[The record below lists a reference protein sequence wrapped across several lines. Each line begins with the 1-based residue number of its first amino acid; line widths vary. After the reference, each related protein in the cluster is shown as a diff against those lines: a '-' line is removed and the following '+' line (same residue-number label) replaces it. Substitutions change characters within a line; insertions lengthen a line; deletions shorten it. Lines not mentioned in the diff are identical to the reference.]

1 MITAPPKD
9 RTEKDALG
17 SRTLPRDALYGVHSL
32 RGGENFPVSG
42 RSIGSIDAL
51 VRAMALVKKAAAR
64 ANARLGHLPP
74 EKAEVIARVCD
85 EIIAGQH
92 RAHFIVDVFQGGGG
106 TSTHMNMNEV
116 IANRGLELMGRT
128 CGDYAHLHPID
139 DVNLSQSSNDIH
151 ETALR
156 LALIQGAGGLEE
168 ALLGLADTLAAKDEE
183 FRGVVELGRTHLQD
197 AVPMTLS
204 QEFGA
209 FASAVRREAARTRPV
224 AAALRDLNLGG
235 TAAGTGIAA
244 RPDFARA
251 VIDELARL
259 TALPLEPAE
268 DLVRAAWDASDLAQ
282 FSAMLRG
289 VGLTLSKIA
298 SDLRLLASGPH
309 GGIGEIVLPAVQ
321 PGSSQ
326 MPGKVN
332 PVVPE
337 MVNQVAFYVAGAD
350 VSVGMAVEAG
360 QLQHNPF
367 EPLIA
372 YSLLTSLRLLDGA
385 TRLFAARCVHGIKAD
400 SAVCARHLG
409 EGAALITALVPLL
422 GHEAATRIAS
432 ELAAGHD
439 LRALLEREGD
449 LDAAE
454 IERLLALQTPPRA
467 TAPTGNRSD
476 AHARRERPRRA
487 AARDCRPEPQR

>member
-1 MITAPPKD
+1 MIVVAPKN

-17 SRTLPRDALYGVHSL
+17 SRTLPRDALYGIHSL
-32 RGGENFPVSG
+32 RGDENFPVSG
-42 RSIGSIDAL
+42 RTIGSLDAL

-64 ANARLGHLPP
+64 ANARLGHLSL

-92 RAHFIVDVFQGGGG
+92 GAHFVVDVFQGGGG

-151 ETALR
+151 ATALR

-168 ALLGLADTLAAKDEE
+168 ALMGLADMLSAKAGE
-183 FRGVVELGRTHLQD
+183 FAGVVKLGRTHLQD
-197 AVPMTLS
+197 AVPMTLG

-209 FASAVRREAARTRPV
+209 FASAIRREAARTRPV
-224 AAALRDLNLGG
+224 AAALRGLNLGG

-244 RPDFARA
+244 QPDFARA
-251 VIDELARL
+251 VIDELAQL
-259 TALPLEPAE
+259 TVLPLEPAE
-268 DLVRAAWDASDLAQ
+268 DLLRAAWDASDFAQ

-298 SDLRLLASGPH
+298 NDLRLLASGPH
-309 GGIGEIVLPAVQ
+309 GGIGEIILPAVQ

-372 YSLLTSLRLLDGA
+372 YSLLTSMRLLDGA
-385 TRLFAARCVHGIKAD
+385 TRLFAARCIHGIVAD
-400 SAVCARHLG
+400 PAVCARHLG
-409 EGAALITALVPLL
+409 EGGALITALVPLL
-422 GHEAATRIAS
+422 GHETAARIAADV
-432 ELAAGHD
+432 EGGRD

-454 IERLLALQTPPRA
+454 IERLFALQTPPRA
-467 TAPTGNRSD
+467 DAPPGNAPD
-476 AHARRERPRRA
+476 AHSRRERPRRP
-487 AARDCRPEPQR
+487 AARDRRPQPQ

>member
-1 MITAPPKD
+1 MIVAPPKD

-17 SRTLPRDALYGVHSL
+17 NRALPSDALYGIHSL
-32 RGGENFPVSG
+32 RADENFPVSG
-42 RSIGSIDAL
+42 RTIGSLDAL

-64 ANARLGHLPP
+64 ANARLGHLSPA
-74 EKAEVIARVCD
+74 KAEVIARVCD

-92 RAHFIVDVFQGGGG
+92 RGHFIVDVFQGGGG

-116 IANRGLELMGRT
+116 IANRGLELMGRA

-156 LALIQGAGGLEE
+156 LALIQGAGKLEE
-168 ALLGLADTLAAKDEE
+168 ALLDLADTLAAKAEE
-183 FRGVVELGRTHLQD
+183 FRSVMKLGRTHLQD
-197 AVPMTLS
+197 AVPMTLG

-209 FASAVRREAARTRPV
+209 FASAIRREAARTGPV
-224 AAALRDLNLGG
+224 SAALQGLNLGG

-244 RPDFARA
+244 RPDFGRA
-251 VIDELARL
+251 VIDELARA

-268 DLVRAAWDASDLAQ
+268 DLLRAAWDASDLAQ

-298 SDLRLLASGPH
+298 SDLRLLSSGPH

-372 YSLLTSLRLLDGA
+372 YSLLTSLRLLDSA
-385 TRLFAARCVHGIKAD
+385 TRLFARRCVHGIAAEP
-400 SAVCARHLG
+400 AVCARHLG
-409 EGAALITALVPLL
+409 GGAALVTALVPLL
-422 GHEAATRIAS
+422 GHETAARIAS
-432 ELAAGHD
+432 DVADGHD
-439 LRALLEREGD
+439 LRAVLEREGD
-449 LDAAE
+449 LDAAQ
-454 IERLLALQTPPRA
+454 IERLFALQSPPHTA
-467 TAPTGNRSD
+467 TQAGSRPD
-476 AHARRERPRRA
+476 AHGR
-487 AARDCRPEPQR
+487 